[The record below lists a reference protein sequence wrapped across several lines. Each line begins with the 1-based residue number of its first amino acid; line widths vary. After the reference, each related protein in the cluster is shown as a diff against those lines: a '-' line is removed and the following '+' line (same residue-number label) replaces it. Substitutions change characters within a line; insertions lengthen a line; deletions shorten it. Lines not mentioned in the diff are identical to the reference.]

1 METKKVTLFRPE
13 LIAVI
18 LMALVSGGVL
28 LIYILLGQYANPSAD
43 DFCMAAGVNQDGLL
57 AHLWRHY
64 HEWSGR
70 YSGNALYGL
79 YPLLFGMF
87 DGYRFMPVLLILLL
101 ISGFAFFLSSLL
113 KIRLNDPLLVLV
125 SLAFTCIYLLG
136 LVSPASSLYWMAGA
150 LTYQS
155 ANISLL
161 FLLGLMIKLH
171 DRLEQGGRI
180 VGVLTGL
187 LLLLVFGV
195 GLNEVNML
203 VLTILSGAALMYHVF
218 IYPSQRRNVLPWL
231 LLFAAALLCVALVYF
246 APGTAMRE
254 STFPLRHQ
262 WGRSLSGSL
271 NMGLWTLGLWLRN
284 PVVIAGVL
292 LTPFADCALRM
303 RSQRKINISK
313 RLLFILSL
321 VTLAIPL
328 VLQFPAWWGM
338 GGWPPPRTV
347 DAIFFVFL
355 LSLFLTL
362 SAFSL
367 YWLQRENTASSSLTQ
382 GARPAWA
389 LIAFTL
395 LFVLAVLV
403 NGKFQRAL
411 GDLMVRAK
419 PYHAYLEYRY
429 ETIQEALSRGQFSL
443 QTPSYQGAYP
453 RTIYFNDILPNSRDW
468 RNVCYA
474 NYFGLQRIRRMKRN
488 HPDVNIRKRNKGVR

>member
-1 METKKVTLFRPE
+1 M
-13 LIAVI
+13 IAAM
-18 LMALVSGGVL
+18 LLALVSGGVL
-28 LIYILLGQYANPSAD
+28 LIFILLGQYANPSAD
-43 DFCMAAGVNQDGLL
+43 DFCMAAGVKHDGLF

-79 YPLLFGMF
+79 YPLVFGMF
-87 DGYRFMPVLLILLL
+87 DGYRFMPALLILLL
-101 ISGFAFFLSSLL
+101 ISGFAFFLSNLL
-113 KIRLNDPLLVLV
+113 KTRLNDPLLALV
-125 SLAFTCIYLLG
+125 SLAFTSIYLLG

-171 DRLEQGGRI
+171 DRLEQGGRVI
-180 VGVLTGL
+180 GVLTGL
-187 LLLLVFGV
+187 LLLIVFGI

-203 VLTILSGAALMYHVF
+203 VLTILSGAALVYHVVV
-218 IYPSQRRNVLPWL
+218 YRKQRRRVSPWV

-284 PVVIAGVL
+284 PVVIAGAL
-292 LTPFADCALRM
+292 LAPFAVCALRM

-313 RLLFILSL
+313 RLLFML
-321 VTLAIPL
+321 VLITLAIPL

-367 YWLQRENTASSSLTQ
+367 YWLQRDSTASSSLTQ
-382 GARPAWA
+382 GVRPAWA
-389 LIAFTL
+389 VIVFTL
-395 LFVLAVLV
+395 LFVMAVLV

-419 PYHAYLEYRY
+419 PYHAYLEHRY
-429 ETIQEALSRGQFSL
+429 ETIRKAREKGRFSL
-443 QTPSYQGAYP
+443 QTPSFQGPYP
-453 RTIYFNDILPNSRDW
+453 RTIYFNDILPSSRDW

-474 NYFGLQRIRRMKRN
+474 DYFGLREIRRLKRN
-488 HPDVNIRKRNKGVR
+488 RPGVGASKRDEGAR